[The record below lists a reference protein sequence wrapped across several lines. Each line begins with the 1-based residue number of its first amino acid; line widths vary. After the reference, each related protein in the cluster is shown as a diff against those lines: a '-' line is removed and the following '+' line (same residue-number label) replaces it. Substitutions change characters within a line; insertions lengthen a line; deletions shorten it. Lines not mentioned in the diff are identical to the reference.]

1 MNLGIPILDAQN
13 EMEESQSRFKFYHFR
28 AILSLKTSVEQW
40 LPGLLLW
47 TPCLWGLE
55 NSLKPQFQKRKIEL
69 SSYHCPNYFFSLAP
83 VYQEE
88 KQSFFF
94 FFHNFKF
101 LHDLQIKHCWI
112 MSNVFTTILSMKGA
126 LDTFPFK
133 IETKRGWTNST
144 II

>member
-69 SSYHCPNYFFSLAP
+69 LSYHCPNYFFSLAP

-94 FFHNFKF
+94 FSQLQVSTWSSDKALLNHVKCIYYNFINEGGF
-101 LHDLQIKHCWI
+101 RH
-112 MSNVFTTILSMKGA
+112 
-126 LDTFPFK
+126 FPF
-133 IETKRGWTNST
+133 
-144 II
+144 